1 MRYKAVV
8 KYVGTNYYGWQKQT
22 NEVTVQGEIE
32 ERLSRIFNQ
41 EIVIHGSG
49 RTDRYVHAY
58 GQVFHFDAPTYPL
71 RKLRYSLNKMLP
83 ETIEILKLNK
93 AADNFH
99 ARLDARSKTYEYIVI
114 DKAKDPFNAP
124 YCLLYPFP
132 LSLSKLSEAAKLF
145 IGKHNFQNFTNKEE
159 DYQGFVRE
167 IQSFS
172 VKRSGSK
179 YMFTVQGDGFMRG
192 QIRMMI
198 GAIIAYNDSKLTLN
212 DIKNA
217 LESKERKIVSYKVKG
232 QGLYLR
238 KVEY

>member
-8 KYVGTNYYGWQKQT
+8 KYVGANYYGWQKQLKET
-22 NEVTVQGEIE
+22 TVQGVIE
-32 ERLSRIFNQ
+32 HQLSRIFNQ
-41 EIVIHGSG
+41 DIVIHGSG

-58 GQVFHFDAPTYPL
+58 GQVFHFDAPSFPL

-83 ETIEILKLNK
+83 ESIEILKLNK

-99 ARLDARSKTYEYIVI
+99 ARLDAKSKTYEYII
-114 DKAKDPFNAP
+114 IEKAKDPFNAP
-124 YCLLYPFP
+124 YSLLYPFP
-132 LSLSKLSEAAKLF
+132 LSLSKLIEAANYF

-167 IQSFS
+167 IQGFT
-172 VKRSGSK
+172 VKRSGK
-179 YMFTVQGDGFMRG
+179 RYTFIIQGNGFMRG

-198 GAIIAYNDSKLTLN
+198 GTILAYNENKLTLN
-212 DIKNA
+212 EIKSA
-217 LESKERKIVSYKVKG
+217 LESTERNIISYKVKG
-232 QGLYLR
+232 HGLYLR